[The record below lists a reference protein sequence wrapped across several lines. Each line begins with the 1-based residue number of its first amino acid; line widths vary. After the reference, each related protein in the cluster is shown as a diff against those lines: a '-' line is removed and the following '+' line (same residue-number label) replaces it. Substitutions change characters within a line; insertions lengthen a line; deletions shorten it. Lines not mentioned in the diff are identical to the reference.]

1 MKRILLFFALF
12 AVIPSF
18 AQIEEEIANYQ
29 PKLELMTKARGLMIE
44 ELEKSNFA
52 KVKQIKDYAL
62 TLEDDVSNPFSRD
75 ELWTILLLTNEFEAL
90 GNEIAELNRDNYH
103 RRHSQIVDGL
113 LKALRKALKANET
126 ELWNQLKKASLA
138 EETFNVM
145 RMALEWELEGEEVS
159 KKIYNQATAHL
170 SIYPKS
176 RYEYFVR
183 KILFDGYHEKLPNR
197 PASPTFVHNAPW
209 SLGIKASLGGG
220 CFTGDLSELYKA
232 FGCVN
237 GDFTLGYRRFSL
249 DVGIGFMPI
258 WTSNDIVGNNGVME
272 KGNVLDAYVP
282 HGDFGFYV
290 VQKDSFRMKPFA
302 GVGGLRFRHP
312 NVPNKTDF
320 SDLNFNILTYYGG
333 LDFDFKI
340 RYDYY
345 NGYNVINV
353 RYMFGIVPFSGA
365 NAISGMHLITI
376 GFSAEAL
383 LRGAYYD
390 Y

>member
-12 AVIPSF
+12 IAIPSF

-29 PKLELMTKARGLMIE
+29 PKLELMTKARGLMID
-44 ELEKSNFA
+44 ELSKGNFS

-62 TLEDDVSNPFSRD
+62 TLEDDVSIPFSRD
-75 ELWTILLLTNEFEAL
+75 ELWSILLLTNEFETL
-90 GNEIAELNRDNYH
+90 GDEIAELNRDNYY

-113 LKALRKALKANET
+113 WIALRKTLKANET

-138 EETFNVM
+138 EETFNVL
-145 RMALEWELEGEEVS
+145 RMALEWELEGEVVS

-183 KILFDGYHEKLPNR
+183 KVLFDRYHEKFPNL
-197 PASPTFVHNAPW
+197 PASPTFVHKAPW
-209 SLGIKASLGGG
+209 TLGIKASLGGG

-232 FGCVN
+232 FGFVN
-237 GDFTLGYRRFSL
+237 GELTFGYRRFSL
-249 DVGIGFMPI
+249 DGGIGFMPI
-258 WTSNDIVGNNGVME
+258 WTSNDIVGNNGVLE
-272 KGNVLDAYVP
+272 KGKALDAYAP
-282 HGDFGFYV
+282 HGDFGFFI
-290 VQKDSFRMKPFA
+290 VQKDDFRMKPFI

-320 SDLNFNILTYYGG
+320 SDLNFNVITYYGG

-340 RYDYY
+340 KYDYN
-345 NGYNVINV
+345 NGYNVINFK
-353 RYMFGIVPFSGA
+353 YMFGIVPFSGA
-365 NAISGMHLITI
+365 SAISGMHLITI

-383 LRGAYYD
+383 LNGTCHD